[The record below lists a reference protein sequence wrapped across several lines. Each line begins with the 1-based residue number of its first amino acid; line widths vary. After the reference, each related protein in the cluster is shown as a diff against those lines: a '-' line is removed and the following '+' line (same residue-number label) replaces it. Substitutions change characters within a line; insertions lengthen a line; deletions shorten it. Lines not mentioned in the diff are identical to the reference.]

1 MYFDCEIEKIEKI
14 KRMVTAYESTE
25 IEPESE
31 NIKEQ
36 LIAYQFIIDNEIT
49 LSQYLIKSK
58 VLFFY

>member
-14 KRMVTAYESTE
+14 KRMVTAYESTA